1 MAIPLSQLATAGQ
14 QQAPQ
19 STQASLA
26 SMVPQP
32 QLPQTQPVMPQAG
45 QPAMPQTGQSGNPI
59 ESAYFDRLAND
70 YEGLKAEYASL
81 TDNEGKNTT
90 DGGRI
95 LNTDDAREMSP
106 EYRMDRT
113 RSADVHEPSSA
124 FVKQMY
130 AEKLMQ
136 DTPPGQHNTVVFTA
150 GGTGAGK
157 TTGLQE
163 AQKVNQNI
171 QNAEI
176 VYDTNMNSFESADK
190 KVQQAL
196 KAGRNASIIYTYR
209 DPVEALENGALT
221 RASRMEAEMG
231 TGRTVPIDEHFKTH
245 AGSREVMEQL
255 QAKYGD
261 DHRFHMMVIDN
272 SRGKGN
278 AAVVSGL
285 DKLPKLDHTVVRKG
299 LNDALESQYKS
310 GKISR
315 AIYEGTRGNAR

>member
-1 MAIPLSQLATAGQ
+1 MATPLSQLAAAGQ
-14 QQAPQ
+14 QPAAAQGAQP
-19 STQASLA
+19 TQAALA
-26 SMVPQP
+26 SLVPQP
-32 QLPQTQPVMPQAG
+32 TL
-45 QPAMPQTGQSGNPI
+45 PQTGQSANPI
-59 ESAYFDRLAND
+59 EQSYFDRLAND
-70 YEGLKAEYASL
+70 YPGLASEYAALPS
-81 TDNEGKNTT
+81 T

-113 RSADVHEPSSA
+113 KSADVHEPSSA

-130 AEKLMQ
+130 ADRLSKP
-136 DTPPGQHNTVVFTA
+136 TPPGMDNTVLFTA

-163 AQKVNQNI
+163 AQKVSQGI
-171 QNAEI
+171 RDAEM

-190 KVQQAL
+190 KIDQAL
-196 KAGRNASIIYTYR
+196 KAGRKVGIVYTYR
-209 DPVEALENGALT
+209 DPVEAMEGGALK

-245 AGSREVMEQL
+245 IGSREVMDRL
-255 QAKYGD
+255 QEKYGD

-272 SRGKGN
+272 SRGPGK

-285 DKLPKLDHTVVRKG
+285 DKLPRLDHNEVRKG
-299 LNDALESQYKS
+299 LNDALEKAYRSGSISQ
-310 GKISR
+310 
-315 AIYEGTRGNAR
+315 AIYQGTRGNAR

>member
-45 QPAMPQTGQSGNPI
+45 QPAPNGQSATI
-59 ESAYFDRLAND
+59 ESAYFDRLQND
-70 YEGLKAEYASL
+70 YPGLAAEYSQL
-81 TDNEGKNTT
+81 PSTDN
-90 DGGRI
+90 GRI

-130 AEKLMQ
+130 AEKLSQ
-136 DTPPGQHNTVVFTA
+136 DTPPGKHNSVVFTA

-176 VYDTNMNSFESADK
+176 VYDTNMNSFDSADK
-190 KVQQAL
+190 KIQQAL

-209 DPVEALENGALT
+209 DPVEALENGALK

-255 QAKYGD
+255 QSKYGD

-272 SRGKGN
+272 SRGPGN

-299 LNDALESQYKS
+299 LNDALESQFKS

-315 AIYEGTRGNAR
+315 AIYEGTRGNTR

>member
-1 MAIPLSQLATAGQ
+1 MAIPLADLAAAGQ
-14 QQAPQ
+14 QQAQPQ
-19 STQASLA
+19 VASTQGTLASL
-26 SMVPQP
+26 VPQP
-32 QLPQTQPVMPQAG
+32 TLPQV
-45 QPAMPQTGQSGNPI
+45 GQSGNPI
-59 ESAYFDRLAND
+59 EAAYFDRLSND
-70 YEGLKAEYASL
+70 YTGLAAEYAALPS
-81 TDNEGKNTT
+81 T

-106 EYRMDRT
+106 EYRADRT
-113 RSADVHEPSSA
+113 RSADIHEPASA

-130 AEKLMQ
+130 AEKLSQ
-136 DTPPGQHNTVVFTA
+136 DTPPGKENLVLFTA

-163 AQKVNQNI
+163 AAKVSNNI

-176 VYDTNMNSFESADK
+176 VYDTNMNTFDSADK
-190 KVQQAL
+190 KIKQAL
-196 KAGRNASIIYTYR
+196 TAGRNIGVVYTYR
-209 DPVEALENGALT
+209 DPMEAMENGALK

-245 AGSREVMEQL
+245 MGSREVMERL
-255 QAKYGD
+255 QEKYGD

-272 SRGKGN
+272 SRGPGN

-285 DKLPKLDHTVVRKG
+285 DKLPKLDHTAVRKG
-299 LNDALESQYKS
+299 LNDVLENAYRS
-310 GKISR
+310 GKISQ

>member
-45 QPAMPQTGQSGNPI
+45 QPAPTGQSATI
-59 ESAYFDRLAND
+59 ESAYFDRLQND
-70 YEGLKAEYASL
+70 YPGLAAEYSQL
-81 TDNEGKNTT
+81 PSTDN
-90 DGGRI
+90 GRI

-130 AEKLMQ
+130 AEKLSQ
-136 DTPPGQHNTVVFTA
+136 DTPPGKHNSVVFTA

-176 VYDTNMNSFESADK
+176 VYDTNMNSFDSADK
-190 KVQQAL
+190 KIQQAL

-209 DPVEALENGALT
+209 DPVEALENGALK

-255 QAKYGD
+255 QSKYGD

-272 SRGKGN
+272 SRGPGN

-299 LNDALESQYKS
+299 LNDALESQFKS

-315 AIYEGTRGNAR
+315 AIYEGTRGNTR

>member
-1 MAIPLSQLATAGQ
+1 
-14 QQAPQ
+14 
-19 STQASLA
+19 
-26 SMVPQP
+26 
-32 QLPQTQPVMPQAG
+32 
-45 QPAMPQTGQSGNPI
+45 
-59 ESAYFDRLAND
+59 
-70 YEGLKAEYASL
+70 
-81 TDNEGKNTT
+81 
-90 DGGRI
+90 
-95 LNTDDAREMSP
+95 
-106 EYRMDRT
+106 
-113 RSADVHEPSSA
+113 
-124 FVKQMY
+124 MY
-130 AEKLMQ
+130 AEKLSQ
-136 DTPPGQHNTVVFTA
+136 DTPPGKHNSVVFTA

-176 VYDTNMNSFESADK
+176 VYDTNMNSFDSADK
-190 KVQQAL
+190 KIQQAL
-196 KAGRNASIIYTYR
+196 KSGRNASIIYTYR
-209 DPVEALENGALT
+209 DPVEALENGALK
-221 RASRMEAEMG
+221 RANRMEAEMG

-255 QAKYGD
+255 QSKYGD

-272 SRGKGN
+272 SRGPGN

-299 LNDALESQYKS
+299 LNDALESQFKS

>member
-1 MAIPLSQLATAGQ
+1 MAIPLSQLAAVGQ
-14 QQAPQ
+14 QQEAPQ
-19 STQASLA
+19 GPQSVQSTLA
-26 SMVPQP
+26 SFAPQP
-32 QLPQTQPVMPQAG
+32 TLTQPP
-45 QPAMPQTGQSGNPI
+45 GQSGDPVAQ
-59 ESAYFDRLAND
+59 SYFERLTND
-70 YEGLKAEYASL
+70 YTGLAAEYAAL
-81 TDNEGKNTT
+81 PQT

-106 EYRMDRT
+106 EYRADRT

-130 AEKLMQ
+130 TEKLSQ
-136 DTPPGQHNTVVFTA
+136 PTPPGMDNTVLFTA

-163 AQKVNQNI
+163 AQKVSQSI
-171 QNAEI
+171 RDAEM
-176 VYDTNMNSFESADK
+176 VYDTNMNTFESADK
-190 KVQQAL
+190 KIDQAL
-196 KAGRNASIIYTYR
+196 KAGRKVGIVYTYR
-209 DPVEALENGALT
+209 DPIEAMEGGALK
-221 RASRMEAEMG
+221 RASRMEAELG

-245 AGSREVMEQL
+245 MGSRDVMDQL

-272 SRGKGN
+272 SRGPGK

-285 DKLPKLDHTVVRKG
+285 DKLPRLDHNEVRKG
-299 LNDALESQYKS
+299 LNDALEKAYRSGSISQ
-310 GKISR
+310 

>member
-1 MAIPLSQLATAGQ
+1 MAIPLADLALAGQ
-14 QQAPQ
+14 QQAQPQ
-19 STQASLA
+19 AASVQGTLASL
-26 SMVPQP
+26 VPQP
-32 QLPQTQPVMPQAG
+32 PQLSG
-45 QPAMPQTGQSGNPI
+45 QGPAMGQNPI

-70 YEGLKAEYASL
+70 YQGLTQEYAALPS
-81 TDNEGKNTT
+81 T

-113 RSADVHEPSSA
+113 RSADVHEPASA

-130 AEKLMQ
+130 AEKLSQ
-136 DTPPGQHNTVVFTA
+136 DTPPGRDNLVIFTA

-157 TTGLQE
+157 TTGLQT
-163 AQKVNQNI
+163 I
-171 QNAEI
+171 QQVHPEVKNAEM
-176 VYDTNMNSFESADK
+176 VYDTNMNTFDSADK
-190 KVQQAL
+190 KIKQAL
-196 KAGRNASIIYTYR
+196 DAGRNVGIVYTYR
-209 DPVEALENGALT
+209 DPVEALENGALS

-245 AGSREVMEQL
+245 AGSRDVMDRL

-261 DHRFHMMVIDN
+261 DHRFNLMIIDN

-278 AAVVSGL
+278 AQVVSGL
-285 DKLPKLDHTVVRKG
+285 DSLPKLNDTEVRKG
-299 LNDALESQYKS
+299 LNDALENAYRT
-310 GKISR
+310 GKISQ

>member
-1 MAIPLSQLATAGQ
+1 MATQLSQLAAAGQ
-14 QQAPQ
+14 QPQAPQAPQ

-32 QLPQTQPVMPQAG
+32 KLTQAG
-45 QPAMPQTGQSGNPI
+45 QPAMPQAGQPAPTGQSGNPI
-59 ESAYFDRLAND
+59 EAAYFDRLQND
-70 YEGLKAEYASL
+70 YSGLAAEYSQL
-81 TDNEGKNTT
+81 PSTDN
-90 DGGRI
+90 GRI

-106 EYRMDRT
+106 EYRADRT

-130 AEKLMQ
+130 AEKLSQ
-136 DTPPGQHNTVVFTA
+136 DTPPGKNNTVVFTA

-171 QNAEI
+171 KNSEI
-176 VYDTNMNSFESADK
+176 VYDTNMNSFDSADK

-209 DPVEALENGALT
+209 DPVEALENGSLK
-221 RASRMEAEMG
+221 RASRMEAELG

-255 QAKYGD
+255 QSKYGN

-272 SRGKGN
+272 SRGAGN

-299 LNDALESQYKS
+299 LNDALENAYKS
-310 GKISR
+310 GKISQ

>member
-45 QPAMPQTGQSGNPI
+45 QPAPTGQSATI
-59 ESAYFDRLAND
+59 ESAYFDRLQND
-70 YEGLKAEYASL
+70 YPGLAAEYSQL
-81 TDNEGKNTT
+81 PSTDN
-90 DGGRI
+90 GRI

-130 AEKLMQ
+130 AEKLSQ
-136 DTPPGQHNTVVFTA
+136 DTPPGKHNSVVFTA

-176 VYDTNMNSFESADK
+176 VYDTNMNSFDSADK
-190 KVQQAL
+190 KIQQAL
-196 KAGRNASIIYTYR
+196 KSGRNASIIYTYR
-209 DPVEALENGALT
+209 DPVEALENGALK

-231 TGRTVPIDEHFKTH
+231 TGRTVPIDEHFRTH

-255 QAKYGD
+255 QSKYGD
-261 DHRFHMMVIDN
+261 DHRFHLMVIDN
-272 SRGKGN
+272 SRGPGN

-299 LNDALESQYKS
+299 LNDALESQFKS

-315 AIYEGTRGNAR
+315 AIYEGTRGNTR

>member
-1 MAIPLSQLATAGQ
+1 MATQLSQLAAAGQ
-14 QQAPQ
+14 QPQAPQAPQ

-32 QLPQTQPVMPQAG
+32 QLPQTGQLATPQAGRPTMPQAG
-45 QPAMPQTGQSGNPI
+45 QSNNPI
-59 ESAYFDRLAND
+59 ESAYFDRLQND
-70 YEGLKAEYASL
+70 YSGLAAEYSQL
-81 TDNEGKNTT
+81 PQTDN
-90 DGGRI
+90 GRI

-106 EYRMDRT
+106 EYRADRT

-130 AEKLMQ
+130 AEKLSQ
-136 DTPPGQHNTVVFTA
+136 DTPPGKSNTVVFTA

-171 QNAEI
+171 KDSEI
-176 VYDTNMNSFESADK
+176 VYDTNMNSFDSADK
-190 KVQQAL
+190 KVEQAL

-209 DPVEALENGALT
+209 DPVESMENGALK
-221 RASRMEAEMG
+221 RASRMEAELG

-255 QAKYGD
+255 QSKYGN
-261 DHRFHMMVIDN
+261 DHRFHLMVIDN
-272 SRGKGN
+272 SRGAGK

-299 LNDALESQYKS
+299 LNDALENAYKS
-310 GKISR
+310 GKISQ

>member
-1 MAIPLSQLATAGQ
+1 MATPLSQLAAAGQ
-14 QQAPQ
+14 QPAAAQGAQP
-19 STQASLA
+19 TQAALA
-26 SMVPQP
+26 SLVPQP
-32 QLPQTQPVMPQAG
+32 TLPQI
-45 QPAMPQTGQSGNPI
+45 GQSANPI
-59 ESAYFDRLAND
+59 EQSYFERLASD
-70 YEGLKAEYASL
+70 YPGLASEYASL
-81 TDNEGKNTT
+81 PSTDN
-90 DGGRI
+90 GRI

-113 RSADVHEPSSA
+113 KSADVHEPSSA

-130 AEKLMQ
+130 AERLSKP
-136 DTPPGQHNTVVFTA
+136 TPPGMDNTVLFTA

-163 AQKVNQNI
+163 AQKVSQGI
-171 QNAEI
+171 RDAEM

-190 KVQQAL
+190 KIDQAL
-196 KAGRNASIIYTYR
+196 KAGRKVGIVYTYR
-209 DPVEALENGALT
+209 DPVEAMEGGALK

-245 AGSREVMEQL
+245 MGSREVMDRL
-255 QAKYGD
+255 QEKYGD

-272 SRGKGN
+272 SRGPGK

-285 DKLPKLDHTVVRKG
+285 DKLPRLDHNEVRKG
-299 LNDALESQYKS
+299 LNDALEKAYRSGSISQ
-310 GKISR
+310 

>member
-45 QPAMPQTGQSGNPI
+45 QPAPTGQSATI
-59 ESAYFDRLAND
+59 ESAYFDRLQND
-70 YEGLKAEYASL
+70 YPGLTAEYSQL
-81 TDNEGKNTT
+81 PSTDN
-90 DGGRI
+90 GRI

-130 AEKLMQ
+130 AEKLSQ
-136 DTPPGQHNTVVFTA
+136 DTPPGKHNSVVFTA

-176 VYDTNMNSFESADK
+176 VYDTNMNSFDSADK
-190 KVQQAL
+190 KIQQAL

-209 DPVEALENGALT
+209 DPVEALENGALK

-272 SRGKGN
+272 SRGPGN

-299 LNDALESQYKS
+299 LNDALESQFKS